1 MARHGGSVVGDVVLP
16 ILLLTLLG
24 ISSIDGCSLMLPPCF
39 GEQSSQYLDREALAS
54 QVRKM
59 EEENQLLKLQLS
71 HSQAQEE
78 TLGRMDFSQQG
89 LQFIKEQEGRSN
101 YSGCPKQR
109 MVQKCEVTMRTHYQ
123 IHIVDCLFMNKEV
136 CPN

>member
-1 MARHGGSVVGDVVLP
+1 MTWGLSGQRCSVLP
-16 ILLLTLLG
+16 ILPFTFLG
-24 ISSIDGCSLMLPPCF
+24 VSSTDGCSLMLPPCF

-59 EEENQLLKLQLS
+59 EEENQLLKLKLS

-78 TLGRMDFSQQG
+78 TLGRMDFPQ
-89 LQFIKEQEGRSN
+89 QFIKEQEGRSN

-109 MVQKCEVTMRTHYQ
+109 MVRKCEVKIKLIIKTSCGLP
-123 IHIVDCLFMNKEV
+123 IHEQRCLPKLGK
-136 CPN
+136 